1 MLLEHF
7 NLRAQPFGVTPDPRF
22 LFLSKTHR
30 EAFASLHY
38 GMHFGR
44 GFTALIAA
52 PGMGKTTLLVHLLG
66 LVKADAKTAFLFQTL
81 CGPEEF
87 LRSLLADLGI
97 EDCGGDVTR
106 MHANLNSYLL
116 KESKDGR
123 QVIVVIDEAQNLDD
137 GVLELVRMLS
147 NFETPGKKLMQIVL
161 CGQPQLAGKLASERL
176 IQLRQRISIVA
187 RLTPFNADETREY
200 IEHRLHVAGATS
212 DKPLFSR
219 QAYAMIARQSGGIPR
234 DINNLC
240 FNAMSLACALKR
252 PEVDASMVQETIDDL
267 DLTTLTPRR
276 NDAVERRPWLPV
288 FKKGATLLASL
299 ALLLLI
305 AIGLLAYHWPPASDP
320 RLREHTQSLSQPPTN
335 GGDSEQFP
343 ASKVSERED
352 NNPIPQPYSHT
363 ENTTQPLRSSAMRS
377 PAHDSR
383 HKAQANRNQAST
395 GSTRLGTGDMVE
407 VGPLPTDLEWL
418 QNTRIVDLSLD
429 SQFRGKTHST
439 PEQKPV
445 PFETAP
451 QREKP

>member
-1 MLLEHF
+1 MLLQHF
-7 NLRAQPFGVTPDPRF
+7 NLGAQPFGVTPDPRF

-44 GFTALIAA
+44 GFAALIAA
-52 PGMGKTTLLVHLLG
+52 PGMGKTTLLIHLLG

-106 MHANLNSYLL
+106 MHAKLNSYLL

-123 QVIVVIDEAQNLDD
+123 QLIVVIDEAQNLDD
-137 GVLELVRMLS
+137 RVLELVRMLS
-147 NFETPGKKLMQIVL
+147 NFETPRKKLMQIVL
-161 CGQPQLAGKLASERL
+161 CGQPQLAEKLASERL

-212 DKPLFSR
+212 DKPLFSK
-219 QAYAMIARQSGGIPR
+219 QAYAMIAKQSGGIPR
-234 DINNLC
+234 NINNLC

-252 PEVDASMVQETIDDL
+252 PEVDASMVQETVDDM
-267 DLTTLTPRR
+267 DLPTLVPSR
-276 NDAVERRPWLPV
+276 NDAVQRRLWLPL
-288 FKKGATLLASL
+288 FNKGAALLSSL
-299 ALLLLI
+299 ALLVLI
-305 AIGLLAYHWPPASDP
+305 GIGLLAYLWPHASDP
-320 RLREHTQSLSQPPTN
+320 RLREHTQSLSQSPTN
-335 GGDSEQFP
+335 GDDPEPFP

-352 NNPIPQPYSHT
+352 HNPIPQPDFQP
-363 ENTTQPLRSSAMRS
+363 ENTTQPLQSSVMRS
-377 PAHDSR
+377 PGQDSR
-383 HKAQANRNQAST
+383 HKAQANRNQPST
-395 GSTRLGTGDMVE
+395 DSTLLGTGDSVE
-407 VGPLPTDLEWL
+407 VGPLPIDLEWL

-439 PEQKPV
+439 PEQKPI